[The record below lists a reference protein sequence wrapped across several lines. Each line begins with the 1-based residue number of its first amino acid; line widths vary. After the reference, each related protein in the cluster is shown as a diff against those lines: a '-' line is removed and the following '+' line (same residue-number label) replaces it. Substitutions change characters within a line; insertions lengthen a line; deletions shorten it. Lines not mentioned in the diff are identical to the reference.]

1 LPFRRTDRVITPAGV
16 TVQQYPRRTRCPDG
30 STLVWTARLSG
41 QGQGGGWSGLRFDFL
56 RAQEAEKS

>member
-1 LPFRRTDRVITPAGV
+1 LTFRRTDRVITPAGV